1 MAGMLPLAA
10 VYGLFGLVIGSFLN
24 VCIHRIP
31 RGESVV
37 RPASRCPS
45 CGKPVRPYDNIPVLA
60 YLWLRGKCRF
70 CRGRIPLRYPA
81 VELLTALAFYLCG
94 RTWGAAPAGLLNAAF
109 LSILIVLVFIDYDHQ
124 ILPDVLT
131 IPGAILGLAASPLQA
146 EAFFRDPIA
155 LAVATRLAQGN
166 AAALL
171 PWIGSLIGALAG
183 GGLLF
188 LVAWI
193 YETIRHRQGLGM
205 GDVKMMALVGSFLGW
220 RLALLTIFAGSL
232 AGSLVG
238 LLLVALR
245 GQTLET
251 RLAFGTFLGFG
262 AAAALFLGL
271 PFLSWY
277 LGNIR

>member
-1 MAGMLPLAA
+1 MLPLAP

-131 IPGAILGLAASPLQA
+131 IPAN
-146 EAFFRDPIA
+146 FR
-155 LAVATRLAQGN
+155 
-166 AAALL
+166 
-171 PWIGSLIGALAG
+171 
-183 GGLLF
+183 
-188 LVAWI
+188 
-193 YETIRHRQGLGM
+193 
-205 GDVKMMALVGSFLGW
+205 
-220 RLALLTIFAGSL
+220 
-232 AGSLVG
+232 
-238 LLLVALR
+238 
-245 GQTLET
+245 
-251 RLAFGTFLGFG
+251 
-262 AAAALFLGL
+262 
-271 PFLSWY
+271 
-277 LGNIR
+277 